1 MLELGDMAEI
11 VDTAKGL
18 DDRNRS
24 YTIFPGVIGLVVDIS
39 IESVGLLIAQ
49 SIVYVPDRV
58 IRKLNND

>member
-11 VDTAKGL
+11 VDAAKGL